1 MGTLEDTVIYLDN
14 AATTYPKNSDC
25 LRQALEQYLALGASP
40 GRGGYDRAMESEE
53 AVAAVR
59 TRIARFFG
67 AGQDTRVCFANNA
80 TDALNTLIQGLV
92 SPGSHVVSSRL
103 EHNSILRPLHHLH
116 KQGLI
121 TFDLVPFDAQGF
133 ITPAAVAAAIK
144 PETCLVIL
152 THASNVLGTVQ
163 PVRQIGEICRAHKV
177 PLVLDVAQSA
187 GVVPI
192 YMQEWDVQGIAFT
205 GHKSLLGPTGIGGLV
220 VTPEIDPLPS
230 RFGGTGID
238 SLNLFQPLIFP
249 YRLEAGTVNL
259 LGIIAL
265 GESLAY
271 IESRYEAAF
280 LREVA
285 LLQQL
290 RDGLRPCRRI
300 RILALDELQD
310 HLPILTCTVD
320 GMASTDIG
328 SILDGDFD
336 IAVRT
341 GLHCAPLVHADLGT
355 FDNGAIRFSL
365 GSFTTEAEIAQTVRA
380 MSIIAA

>member
-220 VTPEIDPLPS
+220 VSPEIDPLPS

-238 SLNLFQPLIFP
+238 SLNLFQPLIYP

-259 LGIIAL
+259 L
-265 GESLAY
+265 
-271 IESRYEAAF
+271 
-280 LREVA
+280 
-285 LLQQL
+285 
-290 RDGLRPCRRI
+290 
-300 RILALDELQD
+300 
-310 HLPILTCTVD
+310 
-320 GMASTDIG
+320 
-328 SILDGDFD
+328 
-336 IAVRT
+336 
-341 GLHCAPLVHADLGT
+341 
-355 FDNGAIRFSL
+355 
-365 GSFTTEAEIAQTVRA
+365 
-380 MSIIAA
+380 